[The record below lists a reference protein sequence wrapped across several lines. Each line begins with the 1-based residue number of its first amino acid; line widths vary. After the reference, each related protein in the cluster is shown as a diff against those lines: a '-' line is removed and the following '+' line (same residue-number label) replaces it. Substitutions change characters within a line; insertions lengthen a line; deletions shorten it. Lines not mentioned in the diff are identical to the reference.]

1 MKGNTY
7 MKKLLI
13 IGAATLLV
21 LTGCN
26 KSSGGSFDEKL
37 SYEEEMSEV
46 ETVTLL
52 GNIKKELS
60 NLNKMELSYESK
72 ENADHYE
79 MHVTAKGTITLYSDN
94 YILTEGTTTNEE
106 TNDGLTVKKT
116 VKTKVE
122 TGEHSSGKAIVTYR
136 VLDDEVTYNVQKYTD
151 ETKDAVLEN
160 LYTSNY
166 SDYLSILNNHT
177 AYKGKDG
184 YAFITSTYNK
194 QVTAVEWGYGTK
206 ERINIQKNQFVCK
219 IDKNYHIKSYYSYAE
234 QITNRDPNS
243 GEWYKKETTV
253 LKNSQTIKFAYGNRA
268 SAGNKKSALTSKFD
282 SAYFQNVI
290 FSVPGTLNTT
300 TPLPVDVEYEEKVVA
315 VNRIHIVAIANLNF
329 APFGTL
335 ELDPTLEVTFRSN
348 VSAENPTNETK
359 KISFFTDDPL
369 LKNENNKLKVD
380 YSKFM
385 KIVFDFDVAISGS
398 SVEIL
403 NGKAYTL

>member
-1 MKGNTY
+1 

-46 ETVTLL
+46 EKLTLI
-52 GNIKKELS
+52 GNIKKEFS
-60 NLNKMELSYESK
+60 NLTKLEINSSLE

-79 MHVTAKGTITLYSDN
+79 SHIAAKGSITLYSDN
-94 YILTEGTTTNEE
+94 YICSEGTTTNEE

-116 VKTKVE
+116 IKITSE
-122 TGEHSSGKAIVTYR
+122 TADHSSGKALVSYR
-136 VLDDEVTYNVQKYTD
+136 VMDGEVTYNVQKYTD
-151 ETKDAVLEN
+151 ETKNATLEL

-166 SDYLSILNNHT
+166 SGYLNTLTNHA
-177 AYKGKDG
+177 AYKGKSG
-184 YAFITSTYNK
+184 YAFISTNYNK
-194 QVTAVEWGYGTK
+194 QVTAVEWGDGTK
-206 ERINIQKNQFVCK
+206 ERVTIAKNQFVCK
-219 IDKNYHIKSYYSYAE
+219 VDKNYRITSYYTYE
-234 QITNRDPNS
+234 EEITNRDPNS

-253 LKNSQTIKFAYGNRA
+253 FQSNQSIKFAYGNRA
-268 SAGNKKSALTSKFD
+268 SAGNKKTELTSKFD

-290 FSVPGTLNTT
+290 FSVPGTLNAT
-300 TPLPVDVEYEEKVVA
+300 TPLPIEVNYEEKVVA
-315 VNRIHIVAIANLNF
+315 LNRIHIVAIANLNF

-359 KISFFTDDPL
+359 KISFFVDDPL
-369 LKNENNKLKVD
+369 LKNENNKLKVE
-380 YSKFM
+380 YNKYM
-385 KIVFDFDVAISGS
+385 KIVFDFDVAINGNN
-398 SVEIL
+398 VEIL